1 MLAYARMMRSLWSWG
16 EEEAFPKEAE
26 RRSLATQVGFLLGID
41 PPEMLALPNRSAA
54 RVRAPRIPD
63 LGLPFTTQ
71 IAADR
76 AALTYGR
83 SFPEIL
89 RAFENDF
96 SDAPDVL
103 ARPTTEEELARVL
116 EAVSRTEA
124 AIVPY
129 GGGTSVVGGV
139 WCPSDRPI
147 VTVDMRAMDR
157 VLEIDDVS
165 LAARIQAGATGP
177 RIEEQL
183 GARGLSLRF
192 FPQSFELSTLG
203 GWIVTRAAG
212 HYATGPTH
220 IDDLVCSV
228 RVVGPTGAWAT
239 RRLPASGA
247 GPDPNRLICGSE
259 GTLGFVTEAWVR
271 IVRKPRWKTT
281 ASLSFSSVEDA
292 TEAVRTIAQS
302 GLQPSNCR
310 LLDDREA
317 LINAVSTEGPVLLL
331 GFESADHELT
341 AWMDRA
347 IKLAVRAGGKLS
359 ERKDSCE
366 RSEHVSLSSP
376 SSSWRSS
383 FLRGPLIQSAL
394 VSLGLVCDT
403 FETACTWDR
412 MRAFR
417 TEVIGS
423 VREAITAA
431 GARGEVTM
439 RFTHAYPDGAAPYFT
454 FVCTAGKDRIATW
467 TAIKRAASDAVL
479 RAGGTIT
486 HHHAVGR
493 LHRPWYEKERPE
505 PFGAAL
511 RAVKATLDPRG
522 IMNPGVLH

>member
-1 MLAYARMMRSLWSWG
+1 MRSLWSWG
-16 EEEAFPKEAE
+16 DEEAFPKEEE
-26 RRSLATQVGFLLGID
+26 RRALAMQVGFLLGID
-41 PPEMLALPNRSAA
+41 PPEMRALPTRSAA
-54 RVRAPRIPD
+54 RVRAPRIAD
-63 LGLPFTTQ
+63 LGLSFATQ
-71 IAADR
+71 GDADR

-96 SDAPDVL
+96 SDAPDVV
-103 ARPTTEEELARVL
+103 ARPTSEAELERAL
-116 EAVSRTEA
+116 ETVSRTEA

-139 WCPSDRPI
+139 CCPGDRP
-147 VTVDMRAMDR
+147 VVSVDLRAMDR

-177 RIEEQL
+177 RLEEQL

-220 IDDLVCSV
+220 IDDLVESV

-281 ASLSFSSVEDA
+281 ASLSFSSVEPAMD
-292 TEAVRTIAQS
+292 AVRVIAQS

-317 LINAVSTEGPVLLL
+317 LINGVSTDGPVLLL
-331 GFESADHELT
+331 AFESADHELT

-347 IKLAVRAGGKLS
+347 IKLAVRTGGKLS
-359 ERKDSCE
+359 ERKDSA
-366 RSEHVSLSSP
+366 

-417 TEVIGS
+417 SEVIGS
-423 VREAITAA
+423 VREAMTTA
-431 GARGEVTM
+431 GARGEITM
-439 RFTHAYPDGAAPYFT
+439 RFTHAYADGAAPYFT
-454 FVCTAGKDRIATW
+454 FVCTAGKDRVATW
-467 TAIKRAASDAVL
+467 TAIKHAASDAVL

-493 LHRPWYEKERPE
+493 IHRPWYEKERPE

-522 IMNPGVLH
+522 IMNPGVLQ